1 MDEGNGERGTA
12 AAWRPRNN
20 CAAAFGVCAACVAVL
35 VSAVAFALLHNDNN
49 DKTGEAT
56 TVAPDKFPSVSEML
70 RAFMNPDANPCENF
84 YSFACGS
91 YNNTLG
97 QTLSQ
102 IQNDVYRQLIV
113 TLLTVDVPAGHQ
125 SAAQKAAA
133 LFKTCLD
140 GTDDTAA
147 LTRFLSSVGLTA
159 SSYRQADALD
169 KILLLFFKYGINTLL
184 GFSLDGPR
192 VASMKRL
199 ISITANLQ
207 ILQSFEARGNVTANY
222 YLVHLEAF
230 GLPPYELERTEF
242 VKRLIDAE
250 NQAIIY
256 TSFSQ
261 ITSEKGVRAFTFTTV
276 RELDVLTPRLPASRW
291 SLPLSSH
298 SGGVYGEDDA
308 LLVNPDVMRYFDL
321 LYGDLKEEDLSLL
334 TAWELLLV
342 IAPLTSAK
350 GPRSFYTVQQ
360 IGAKCLLASMQAMEV
375 PLLSWHLFREV
386 PRTTV
391 GASRAMTQRI
401 KDTILN
407 EIEDSDWL
415 DGGTKSTAMDKVKTI
430 GLHVGFPKYF
440 ESDRDI
446 DDVYSSYPD
455 VGSSFLTPWLTAMG
469 KTIEWQINNHTSFRF
484 SVVVVNAYYH
494 LNLNKVVIPAMVLLP
509 PLFVSEHLTALSY
522 GGLGAIVGHE
532 MTHAFDV
539 DGSHWDGQGNLRDWW
554 TPQAR
559 VEYTQRMA
567 CLRQSHGL
575 ETEDQDGENTA
586 DFAGLVSAYNA
597 YSSLAKQEKVEGLE
611 FNAEQLF
618 FIASCIK
625 WCATSKVEIVSRYAP
640 YRERC
645 NVPLK
650 NMEAF
655 ARAFSCT
662 AGSPM
667 NPTSRCTF
675 W

>member
-1 MDEGNGERGTA
+1 
-12 AAWRPRNN
+12 
-20 CAAAFGVCAACVAVL
+20 
-35 VSAVAFALLHNDNN
+35 
-49 DKTGEAT
+49 
-56 TVAPDKFPSVSEML
+56 ML

-97 QTLSQ
+97 QTLRQ
-102 IQNDVYRQLIV
+102 IQNDVYVKLIV
-113 TLLTVDVPAGHQ
+113 TLLAVDVPAGHQ

-133 LFKTCLD
+133 LFKTCL
-140 GTDDTAA
+140 GGIDDTAA
-147 LTRFLSSVGLTA
+147 LTGFLTSVGLTA

-184 GFSLDGPR
+184 GFSLDEAR

-199 ISITANLQ
+199 ISITVNTEKLRSLLAG
-207 ILQSFEARGNVTANY
+207 GNVTVNY

-230 GLPPYELERTEF
+230 GLPPYEQEIIDLLT
-242 VKRLIDAE
+242 RLIVAE
-250 NQAIIY
+250 NNARILLLQSI
-256 TSFSQ
+256 Q
-261 ITSEKGVRAFTFTTV
+261 KGLRGFTFTTV
-276 RELDVLTPRLPASRW
+276 RELDVLTPSLPASRW
-291 SLPLSSH
+291 SLLVSSH
-298 SGGVYGEDDA
+298 SGGVYGEDDV
-308 LLVNPDVMRYFDL
+308 LLVNHEALKYFDR

-342 IAPLTSAK
+342 IVPLTNAK
-350 GPRSFYTVQQ
+350 VPRSFYTVQD
-360 IGAKCLLASMQAMEV
+360 ILAKCLRASMQAMEV
-375 PLLSWHLFREV
+375 PLLSWHLFKEV

-391 GASRAMTQRI
+391 GASRAMTQCI

-415 DGGTKSTAMDKVKTI
+415 DGGTKSTAMDKVNTM
-430 GLHVGFPKYF
+430 GLHVGYPKYF
-440 ESDRDI
+440 ESHRDI

-455 VGSSFLTPWLTAMG
+455 VGSSFLTPWLTAIG

-484 SVVVVNAYYH
+484 SVVVANAYYH
-494 LNLNKVVIPAMVLLP
+494 PTLNKVVIPAMVLLP
-509 PLFVSEHLTALSY
+509 PLFVSENSTALSY

-575 ETEDQDGENTA
+575 ETEEQDGENTA

-625 WCATSKVEIVSRYAP
+625 WCATSGVKQAGWYATFQ
-640 YRERC
+640 ERC

-655 ARAFSCT
+655 ARAFSCP

-667 NPTSRCTF
+667 NPTSRCAF